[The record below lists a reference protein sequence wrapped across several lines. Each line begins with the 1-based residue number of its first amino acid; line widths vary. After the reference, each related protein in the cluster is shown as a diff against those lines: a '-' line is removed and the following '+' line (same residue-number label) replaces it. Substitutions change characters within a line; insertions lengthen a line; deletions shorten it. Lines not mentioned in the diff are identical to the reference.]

1 MATIAARHQQCACL
15 LVTCCPIDKPKVTH
29 SSHRKLELSIM
40 LFTAPLLDKPAPG
53 WKRDLPGPNEQPLSE
68 PYPSVLSSP
77 PNHVDDVCLELARA
91 TVRTRGVGIWI
102 ALFMFL
108 LSMATPVGLIIYV
121 VAEQHLPP
129 FVLSFLSPIVF
140 ATGIWLGIYIWRMD
154 VAPPR
159 DEPIR
164 FNRFRRK
171 VYVYRFHHD
180 GLRPFSRTAWGVR
193 AEVYDW
199 DDLRAEACSV
209 YGPMGNGGLI
219 ETVTLA
225 VVKTGTNQV
234 IDRFHF
240 AHEIQQGE
248 MYWAMAQLFMQQGLQ
263 ALPTFPRPPRDWN
276 NEDVTFNLARR
287 LAPKVQ
293 WPADM
298 DLESRSA
305 P

>member
-1 MATIAARHQQCACL
+1 M
-15 LVTCCPIDKPKVTH
+15 
-29 SSHRKLELSIM
+29 M
-40 LFTAPLLDKPAPG
+40 FTTPLLDKPAPG
-53 WKRDLPGPNEQPLSE
+53 WKHDLPGPNESPSNE
-68 PYPSVLSSP
+68 PYPPVLSNP
-77 PNHVDDVCLELARA
+77 PNHVDDVYLELARA
-91 TVRTRGVGIWI
+91 TVRTRGIGIWI
-102 ALFMFL
+102 APFMFL
-108 LSMATPVGLIIYV
+108 LSMVTPAGMISYV
-121 VAEQHLPP
+121 VTEQHLPP
-129 FVLSFLSPIVF
+129 LVLSLLGPIVF
-140 ATGIWLGIYIWRMD
+140 ITGIWLGIYIWRMD

-193 AEVYDW
+193 VEVYDW
-199 DDLRAEACSV
+199 DNLRAEACSV
-209 YGPMGNGGLI
+209 YGPMGSGGLI

-225 VVKTGTNQV
+225 VVKPGTHQV

-248 MYWAMAQLFMQQGLQ
+248 MYWAMAQLFMQQGPH
-263 ALPTFPRPPRDWN
+263 ALPTFPHPPRDWN

-287 LAPKVQ
+287 LAPKVR
-293 WPADM
+293 WPVEI

>member
-1 MATIAARHQQCACL
+1 
-15 LVTCCPIDKPKVTH
+15 
-29 SSHRKLELSIM
+29 M

-53 WKRDLPGPNEQPLSE
+53 WKHDLPGPNESPSTE
-68 PYPSVLSSP
+68 PYPPVLSNS

-91 TVRTRGVGIWI
+91 TMRIRGVGVWLTPFMFALALIPPSVWIILFIATGVVPSFVFNLFGLI
-102 ALFMFL
+102 AL
-108 LSMATPVGLIIYV
+108 IITIW
-121 VAEQHLPP
+121 AG
-129 FVLSFLSPIVF
+129 VF
-140 ATGIWLGIYIWRMD
+140 FWRMD
-154 VAPPR
+154 TEAPR

-164 FNRFRRK
+164 FNRARRK
-171 VYVYRFHHD
+171 IYVYRFHHD

-193 AEVYDW
+193 VEVFDW
-199 DDLRAEACSV
+199 DDLRAEACSI
-209 YGPMGNGGLI
+209 YGPMGSGGLI

-225 VVKTGTNQV
+225 VVKPGTHQV

-248 MYWAMAQLFMQQGLQ
+248 MYWAMAQLFMQQGPQ

-276 NEDVTFNLARR
+276 NEDVRFNLARR

-293 WPADM
+293 WPAEI

>member
-1 MATIAARHQQCACL
+1 MIHASSPTPSSL
-15 LVTCCPIDKPKVTH
+15 LSKI
-29 SSHRKLELSIM
+29 LELVPI
-40 LFTAPLLDKPAPG
+40 
-53 WKRDLPGPNEQPLSE
+53 
-68 PYPSVLSSP
+68 
-77 PNHVDDVCLELARA
+77 
-91 TVRTRGVGIWI
+91 GI
-102 ALFMFL
+102 
-108 LSMATPVGLIIYV
+108 
-121 VAEQHLPP
+121 
-129 FVLSFLSPIVF
+129 
-140 ATGIWLGIYIWRMD
+140 GIWLGIYFWRMD

-171 VYVYRFHHD
+171 VYAYRFHRD

-193 AEVYDW
+193 VEVYDW

-209 YGPMGNGGLI
+209 YGPMGSGGLI

-225 VVKTGTNQV
+225 VVKPGTHHV

-248 MYWAMAQLFMQQGLQ
+248 MYWAMAQLFMQQGPQ
-263 ALPTFPRPPRDWN
+263 ALPTFPHPPRDWN

-293 WPADM
+293 WPTEI
-298 DLESRSA
+298 DLESRTA